1 MKRWMIISLLALLLA
16 ALCGCSRLV
25 PSSYT
30 LVTPHDAGAKSEPQ
44 SDVLTVRDYKT
55 LKNALRTL
63 VQNGVEHGVIH
74 TNQYAGDVEED
85 LPAAVYEIAREDP
98 IGAYAIDYITHD
110 CTLIVAYYEIKIDIT
125 FRDVRTPLDEI
136 EYVGSET
143 EANRLL
149 CRALENYD
157 DHLTLYATYP
167 GKPDYEALVQ
177 DYCDAHL
184 KEHAAQPELTVTS
197 YPADARNRIV
207 ELVFDY
213 PASRL
218 ELRSMQQD
226 VTESLRAAEI
236 YVRYCTSETEK
247 AALLFTYLAE
257 RFPYQEGSSRTP
269 VYSALCQG
277 IADSKSMAQSWQLLC
292 DEAGLTC
299 QTVSGMR
306 GSESYYWNIM
316 KLDGGYCHVDILR
329 DLLGGGTLRLRYD
342 EDMTGEYYWDQPQ
355 MPACPAPVPEE
366 EPPIEEEPEP
376 PAEEDPGE
384 TVPSEEEPAPP
395 EEMQPPISDEQT
407 RTLRRPGLSAYQ
419 KNLNFIRRHDLHTVS
434 VGADSQSLPQT
445 ARKNCIK
452 TDRRQCWPL
461 AKDCIFMKI
470 RRNSTNF
477 VGVVASVPAPY
488 RCWEPERTLPLCRQ
502 MQGSVGKAAEQQAAG
517 KSLVF
522 RAAEFGDKLEHCAAG
537 ISQRRGSVPRQ
548 RPHVVDRALRADGF
562 ASGCSQKRQIVR
574 AE

>member
-1 MKRWMIISLLALLLA
+1 MKRLALAVMALLLLALG
-16 ALCGCSRLV
+16 GCSVLLPSQYTQISPHSAAQTARADSDIPLV
-25 PSSYT
+25 SDYNE
-30 LVTPHDAGAKSEPQ
+30 LKRAILQFAEDGVT
-44 SDVLTVRDYKT
+44 
-55 LKNALRTL
+55 
-63 VQNGVEHGVIH
+63 HGVIRT
-74 TNQYAGDVEED
+74 TNYTGDVEAD
-85 LPAAVYEIAREDP
+85 LSRAAYSVAREDP
-98 IGAYAIDYITHD
+98 VGAYTIDFLTHD

-184 KEHAAQPELTVTS
+184 KEHAAQPELTATS

-407 RTLRRPGLSAYQ
+407 
-419 KNLNFIRRHDLHTVS
+419 
-434 VGADSQSLPQT
+434 
-445 ARKNCIK
+445 
-452 TDRRQCWPL
+452 
-461 AKDCIFMKI
+461 
-470 RRNSTNF
+470 
-477 VGVVASVPAPY
+477 
-488 RCWEPERTLPLCRQ
+488 
-502 MQGSVGKAAEQQAAG
+502 
-517 KSLVF
+517 
-522 RAAEFGDKLEHCAAG
+522 
-537 ISQRRGSVPRQ
+537 
-548 RPHVVDRALRADGF
+548 
-562 ASGCSQKRQIVR
+562 
-574 AE
+574 

>member
-184 KEHAAQPELTVTS
+184 KEHAAQPELTATS

-218 ELRSMQQD
+218 ELRNMQQD

-366 EPPIEEEPEP
+366 EPPIEEEPET

-407 RTLRRPGLSAYQ
+407 
-419 KNLNFIRRHDLHTVS
+419 
-434 VGADSQSLPQT
+434 
-445 ARKNCIK
+445 
-452 TDRRQCWPL
+452 
-461 AKDCIFMKI
+461 
-470 RRNSTNF
+470 
-477 VGVVASVPAPY
+477 
-488 RCWEPERTLPLCRQ
+488 
-502 MQGSVGKAAEQQAAG
+502 
-517 KSLVF
+517 
-522 RAAEFGDKLEHCAAG
+522 
-537 ISQRRGSVPRQ
+537 
-548 RPHVVDRALRADGF
+548 
-562 ASGCSQKRQIVR
+562 
-574 AE
+574 

>member
-125 FRDVRTPLDEI
+125 FRDVRTPLNEI

-184 KEHAAQPELTVTS
+184 KEHAAQPELTATS

-213 PASRL
+213 PASRFMSATARARRKR
-218 ELRSMQQD
+218 LRCCSPIWPND
-226 VTESLRAAEI
+226 SPIRRGAAAHRSI
-236 YVRYCTSETEK
+236 LHSVR
-247 AALLFTYLAE
+247 ALLTA
-257 RFPYQEGSSRTP
+257 RVWRKAGSCYATR
-269 VYSALCQG
+269 
-277 IADSKSMAQSWQLLC
+277 
-292 DEAGLTC
+292 
-299 QTVSGMR
+299 
-306 GSESYYWNIM
+306 
-316 KLDGGYCHVDILR
+316 R
-329 DLLGGGTLRLRYD
+329 DLPARPSAACAAAKAITGTL
-342 EDMTGEYYWDQPQ
+342 
-355 MPACPAPVPEE
+355 
-366 EPPIEEEPEP
+366 
-376 PAEEDPGE
+376 
-384 TVPSEEEPAPP
+384 
-395 EEMQPPISDEQT
+395 
-407 RTLRRPGLSAYQ
+407 
-419 KNLNFIRRHDLHTVS
+419 
-434 VGADSQSLPQT
+434 
-445 ARKNCIK
+445 
-452 TDRRQCWPL
+452 
-461 AKDCIFMKI
+461 
-470 RRNSTNF
+470 
-477 VGVVASVPAPY
+477 
-488 RCWEPERTLPLCRQ
+488 
-502 MQGSVGKAAEQQAAG
+502 
-517 KSLVF
+517 
-522 RAAEFGDKLEHCAAG
+522 
-537 ISQRRGSVPRQ
+537 
-548 RPHVVDRALRADGF
+548 
-562 ASGCSQKRQIVR
+562 
-574 AE
+574 

>member
-1 MKRWMIISLLALLLA
+1 MKRWMIISLFALLLA

-184 KEHAAQPELTVTS
+184 KEHAAQPELTATS

-306 GSESYYWNIM
+306 GSESFYWNIM
-316 KLDGGYCHVDILR
+316 KLDGGYCHVDIL
-329 DLLGGGTLRLRYD
+329 
-342 EDMTGEYYWDQPQ
+342 
-355 MPACPAPVPEE
+355 PACPAPVPEE
-366 EPPIEEEPEP
+366 EPPIEEEPET

-407 RTLRRPGLSAYQ
+407 
-419 KNLNFIRRHDLHTVS
+419 
-434 VGADSQSLPQT
+434 
-445 ARKNCIK
+445 
-452 TDRRQCWPL
+452 
-461 AKDCIFMKI
+461 
-470 RRNSTNF
+470 
-477 VGVVASVPAPY
+477 
-488 RCWEPERTLPLCRQ
+488 
-502 MQGSVGKAAEQQAAG
+502 
-517 KSLVF
+517 
-522 RAAEFGDKLEHCAAG
+522 
-537 ISQRRGSVPRQ
+537 
-548 RPHVVDRALRADGF
+548 
-562 ASGCSQKRQIVR
+562 
-574 AE
+574 

>member
-1 MKRWMIISLLALLLA
+1 MIISLLALLLA

-236 YVRYCTSETEK
+236 YVRYCTSETERLRCCSPIWPNDSPIRRG
-247 AALLFTYLAE
+247 AAAHRSILHSVRALLTA
-257 RFPYQEGSSRTP
+257 RVWRKAGSCCATRQDLP
-269 VYSALCQG
+269 ARPSAACAAAKA
-277 IADSKSMAQSWQLLC
+277 I
-292 DEAGLTC
+292 T
-299 QTVSGMR
+299 
-306 GSESYYWNIM
+306 
-316 KLDGGYCHVDILR
+316 
-329 DLLGGGTLRLRYD
+329 GTL
-342 EDMTGEYYWDQPQ
+342 
-355 MPACPAPVPEE
+355 
-366 EPPIEEEPEP
+366 
-376 PAEEDPGE
+376 
-384 TVPSEEEPAPP
+384 
-395 EEMQPPISDEQT
+395 
-407 RTLRRPGLSAYQ
+407 
-419 KNLNFIRRHDLHTVS
+419 
-434 VGADSQSLPQT
+434 
-445 ARKNCIK
+445 
-452 TDRRQCWPL
+452 
-461 AKDCIFMKI
+461 
-470 RRNSTNF
+470 
-477 VGVVASVPAPY
+477 
-488 RCWEPERTLPLCRQ
+488 
-502 MQGSVGKAAEQQAAG
+502 
-517 KSLVF
+517 
-522 RAAEFGDKLEHCAAG
+522 
-537 ISQRRGSVPRQ
+537 
-548 RPHVVDRALRADGF
+548 
-562 ASGCSQKRQIVR
+562 
-574 AE
+574 

>member
-1 MKRWMIISLLALLLA
+1 MKRWMMTAALALLLA

-30 LVTPHDAGAKSEPQ
+30 LVTPHNTGTKAEPQ
-44 SDVLTVRDYKT
+44 SDVLTVRDYKS

-316 KLDGGYCHVDILR
+316 QLDGGYCHVDILR

-355 MPACPAPVPEE
+355 TPACPAPVPEE
-366 EPPIEEEPEP
+366 PPVEDPEESAP
-376 PAEEDPGE
+376 PAEEDPG
-384 TVPSEEEPAPP
+384 TADPPDEEPAPP
-395 EEMQPPISDEQT
+395 EEPQPPISDEQT
-407 RTLRRPGLSAYQ
+407 
-419 KNLNFIRRHDLHTVS
+419 
-434 VGADSQSLPQT
+434 
-445 ARKNCIK
+445 
-452 TDRRQCWPL
+452 
-461 AKDCIFMKI
+461 
-470 RRNSTNF
+470 
-477 VGVVASVPAPY
+477 
-488 RCWEPERTLPLCRQ
+488 
-502 MQGSVGKAAEQQAAG
+502 
-517 KSLVF
+517 
-522 RAAEFGDKLEHCAAG
+522 
-537 ISQRRGSVPRQ
+537 
-548 RPHVVDRALRADGF
+548 
-562 ASGCSQKRQIVR
+562 
-574 AE
+574 

>member
-1 MKRWMIISLLALLLA
+1 MTAALALLLA

-30 LVTPHDAGAKSEPQ
+30 LVTPHNTGTKAEPQ
-44 SDVLTVRDYKT
+44 SDVLTVRDYKS

-74 TNQYAGDVEED
+74 TSQYSGDVEED
-85 LPAAVYEIAREDP
+85 LPAAVYEFSREDP

-110 CTLIVAYYEIKIDIT
+110 CTLIVAYYEIRIDIT

-136 EYVGSET
+136 EYVGSES
-143 EANRLL
+143 EAKRLL
-149 CRALENYD
+149 CQALENYD

-167 GKPDYEALVQ
+167 GQPDYAALVQ
-177 DYCDAHL
+177 DYCGAHL
-184 KEHAAQPELTVTS
+184 KEQSAQPELTVTS

-226 VTESLRAAEI
+226 VSESLRAAEI

-247 AALLFTYLAE
+247 ASLLFTYLAE
-257 RFPYQEGSSRTP
+257 RFPYQEGTSRTP

-316 KLDGGYCHVDILR
+316 QLDGGYCHVDILR

-342 EDMTGEYYWDQPQ
+342 EDMTGEYYWD
-355 MPACPAPVPEE
+355 
-366 EPPIEEEPEP
+366 
-376 PAEEDPGE
+376 
-384 TVPSEEEPAPP
+384 
-395 EEMQPPISDEQT
+395 
-407 RTLRRPGLSAYQ
+407 
-419 KNLNFIRRHDLHTVS
+419 
-434 VGADSQSLPQT
+434 
-445 ARKNCIK
+445 
-452 TDRRQCWPL
+452 
-461 AKDCIFMKI
+461 
-470 RRNSTNF
+470 
-477 VGVVASVPAPY
+477 
-488 RCWEPERTLPLCRQ
+488 
-502 MQGSVGKAAEQQAAG
+502 
-517 KSLVF
+517 
-522 RAAEFGDKLEHCAAG
+522 
-537 ISQRRGSVPRQ
+537 
-548 RPHVVDRALRADGF
+548 
-562 ASGCSQKRQIVR
+562 
-574 AE
+574 

>member
-1 MKRWMIISLLALLLA
+1 MKRWLITGLLALLLLA

-30 LVTPHDAGAKSEPQ
+30 LVTPHNADTKTEKQ
-44 SDVLTVRDYKT
+44 SDVLTVYDYKT

-74 TNQYAGDVEED
+74 TNQYSGDVEED
-85 LPAAVYEIAREDP
+85 LPDAVYEIAREDP

-125 FRDVRTPLDEI
+125 FRDVLTPLDEI
-136 EYVGSET
+136 EYVGGEA

-177 DYCDAHL
+177 EYCDAHL

-213 PASRL
+213 PASKL
-218 ELRSMQQD
+218 ELRSMQQA

-236 YVRYCTSETEK
+236 YVRYCASETEK

-292 DEAGLTC
+292 DEAGISC

-306 GSESYYWNIM
+306 GSESYWWNIV

-355 MPACPAPVPEE
+355 TPACPAPVPEE
-366 EPPIEEEPEP
+366 EPPAEEQPEP
-376 PAEEDPGE
+376 PAETEPGE
-384 TVPSEEEPAPP
+384 PEAPDETPAQPDGTQSATPHEPS
-395 EEMQPPISDEQT
+395 
-407 RTLRRPGLSAYQ
+407 
-419 KNLNFIRRHDLHTVS
+419 
-434 VGADSQSLPQT
+434 
-445 ARKNCIK
+445 
-452 TDRRQCWPL
+452 
-461 AKDCIFMKI
+461 
-470 RRNSTNF
+470 
-477 VGVVASVPAPY
+477 
-488 RCWEPERTLPLCRQ
+488 
-502 MQGSVGKAAEQQAAG
+502 
-517 KSLVF
+517 
-522 RAAEFGDKLEHCAAG
+522 
-537 ISQRRGSVPRQ
+537 
-548 RPHVVDRALRADGF
+548 
-562 ASGCSQKRQIVR
+562 
-574 AE
+574 